1 MAEEPKYKLMYFN
14 ARGKA
19 EHIRFIFAYA
29 GVDYTDYR
37 IPKEKWP
44 DMKKTM
50 PFGVVPV
57 LEIEGVG
64 LVGQSNAIARYLA
77 QRYGLAGKDPHEA
90 LQCDALVDT
99 LADLKQVLWQYRTE
113 DDPIKKEERKANLMK
128 EVIPYYLKRFERIV
142 KENNGFAV
150 GESVTWA
157 DFAFAVSLENFELI
171 FGNGSLEPYPN
182 LRALKNMVFSLP
194 NIKAWLERRP
204 KTEF

>member
-99 LADLKQVLWQYRTE
+99 LADLK
-113 DDPIKKEERKANLMK
+113 KKFCKDTLGL
-128 EVIPYYLKRFERIV
+128 PLKYQFI
-142 KENNGFAV
+142 
-150 GESVTWA
+150 SM
-157 DFAFAVSLENFELI
+157 D
-171 FGNGSLEPYPN
+171 
-182 LRALKNMVFSLP
+182 LP
-194 NIKAWLERRP
+194 LNKD
-204 KTEF
+204 